1 MSSNSIKTDI
11 DKLDVLNL
19 QQLQTDKYEN
29 SEDIA
34 LLGILLSI
42 KTAKKNIDGI
52 NIHTKLK
59 GVMNKG
65 YSKQRYNRI
74 LTFLDP
80 LSENGQCFV
89 LIFENAKKFENFI
102 TNFKGLTI
110 GKCITID
117 EPNLIYKYFDKK
129 FDLPIITN
137 NLAFKENNYPTS
149 MRNINLV
156 TPKTGCTRGFIYK
169 NQKITVKRS
178 VLLNI
183 TCNGLLCDKQKVDIC
198 G

>member
-65 YSKQRYNRI
+65 YSKQY
-74 LTFLDP
+74 
-80 LSENGQCFV
+80 
-89 LIFENAKKFENFI
+89 
-102 TNFKGLTI
+102 
-110 GKCITID
+110 CII
-117 EPNLIYKYFDKK
+117 
-129 FDLPIITN
+129 
-137 NLAFKENNYPTS
+137 
-149 MRNINLV
+149 
-156 TPKTGCTRGFIYK
+156 
-169 NQKITVKRS
+169 
-178 VLLNI
+178 
-183 TCNGLLCDKQKVDIC
+183 
-198 G
+198 